1 MKRGTR
7 MLYRIAQIFFRIY
20 FFIYHRASIRG
31 LGELRIFFESR
42 GKRPVVLAANHES
55 YLDPPAIGMVFP
67 YPLRFVA
74 WDGLFGVPVLRTL
87 IRALGAVPVSQ
98 ENKNSA
104 AGVIRD
110 VIGFIRG
117 GYSVLIFPE
126 GKRTPDGSL
135 QPLEGGAALIASM
148 TGSAIVPIWV
158 DTFEAYP
165 VFRVFPRPR
174 HVAVTFGCPI
184 LPEELPE
191 MSEKDRRKTLLAML
205 ERALIEMRDAP
216 RGIC

>member
-1 MKRGTR
+1 

-20 FFIYHRASIRG
+20 FSIYHRASIHG
-31 LGELRIFFESR
+31 LDELRIFFESR
-42 GKRPVVLAANHES
+42 GRRPVVLAANHES

-74 WDGLFGVPVLRTL
+74 WDALFSIPVLRTL

-104 AGVIRD
+104 ASVMRD
-110 VIGFIRG
+110 VMGFIHD

-135 QPLEGGAALIASM
+135 QPLEGGAALISSK
-148 TGSAIVPIWV
+148 TGSAIVPVWL

-165 VFRVFPRPR
+165 ISRVFPRPR
-174 HVAVTFGCPI
+174 HVSVTFGRPI

-191 MSEKDRRKTLLAML
+191 MSEKDRRKTLLEML
-205 ERALIEMRDAP
+205 GQSLAEMRDSP
-216 RGIC
+216 R